1 MHFLVDLNVDFLV
14 TQGQAA
20 RQPHTP
26 NEWNVFCDFPEI
38 THIVIGEA
46 NVCIST
52 QDNRCMV
59 RLLVLLYCKS
69 HKCSLLLYLVNVLMG
84 H

>member
-20 RQPHTP
+20 RQPHTDTP

-38 THIVIGEA
+38 THVVIGEA

-59 RLLVLLYCKS
+59 RLLVCCTVKATNAVY
-69 HKCSLLLYLVNVLMG
+69 YFI
-84 H
+84 